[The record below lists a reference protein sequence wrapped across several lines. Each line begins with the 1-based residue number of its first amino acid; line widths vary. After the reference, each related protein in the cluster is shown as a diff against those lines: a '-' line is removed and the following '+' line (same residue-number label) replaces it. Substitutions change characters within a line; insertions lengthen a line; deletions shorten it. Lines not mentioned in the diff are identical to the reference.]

1 MIEIGLF
8 PEFVRLLHQFTLN
21 LRILL
26 NYNWNVNFTLKI
38 INSGNN
44 IDAEGTKY
52 LSNSFQYNSSL
63 LVLNL
68 RGFLFCLIDY
78 YSVNNIGAEGAKYLS
93 NSLQYNSSLLAL
105 NLWSFL
111 FA

>member
-26 NYNWNVNFTLKI
+26 NYNWNVYLTLKI
-38 INSGNN
+38 IYSDNDIG
-44 IDAEGTKY
+44 AEGAKY
-52 LSNSFQYNSSL
+52 LANSLQCNSSL

-68 RGFLFCLIDY
+68 
-78 YSVNNIGAEGAKYLS
+78 E
-93 NSLQYNSSLLAL
+93 
-105 NLWSFL
+105 SFL
-111 FA
+111 IAKLITIQLIILVPKVQNI

>member
-8 PEFVRLLHQFTLN
+8 AECVRLLRQFTLN

-26 NYNWNVNFTLKI
+26 NYNWKVYFTLI
-38 INSGNN
+38 IYSDN
-44 IDAEGTKY
+44 I
-52 LSNSFQYNSSL
+52 
-63 LVLNL
+63 
-68 RGFLFCLIDY
+68 ID
-78 YSVNNIGAEGAKYLS
+78 AEGAKYLS

-105 NLWSFL
+105 NLRCFLFCLIDYSVNHIGAKGAKYLSNSLQYNSSLLALNLYCFL

>member
-1 MIEIGLF
+1 MNLLMIEIGLF
-8 PEFVRLLHQFTLN
+8 SEFFRLLHQFTLN

-26 NYNWNVNFTLKI
+26 NYNWNVYFTLKI

-44 IDAEGTKY
+44 ICAKG
-52 LSNSFQYNSSL
+52 
-63 LVLNL
+63 V
-68 RGFLFCLIDY
+68 
-78 YSVNNIGAEGAKYLS
+78 KYLS

-105 NLWSFL
+105 NLEGFL

>member
-8 PEFVRLLHQFTLN
+8 SESVRLLHQFTLN

-26 NYNWNVNFTLKI
+26 NYIWDVYFLLKI
-38 INSGNN
+38 I
-44 IDAEGTKY
+44 
-52 LSNSFQYNSSL
+52 
-63 LVLNL
+63 
-68 RGFLFCLIDY
+68 
-78 YSVNNIGAEGAKYLS
+78 YSDNDISAEGAKYLS

-105 NLWSFL
+105 NLEGFL